1 MSDSCNLELRR
12 SVCALPGQK
21 PHKQIFWQDSII
33 FTLCRLTSMEE
44 VHHAHLNESQ
54 TLVNDIAGTEQS
66 IIDCENSI
74 ESLEDRYR
82 FFQEM
87 RGYVRDLVECLNEK
101 VGHYFMSGATV
112 SVHHLI
118 VMGGHIL
125 IQTMRFLEKIF
136 LEIFEGTFV
145 LKRFLR

>member
-1 MSDSCNLELRR
+1 
-12 SVCALPGQK
+12 
-21 PHKQIFWQDSII
+21 
-33 FTLCRLTSMEE
+33 MEE

-101 VGHYFMSGATV
+101 VGHYFMLGTILRLCALGCYGRALFKNEKKKRREKEV
-112 SVHHLI
+112 LI
-118 VMGGHIL
+118 LFKDFFIKL
-125 IQTMRFLEKIF
+125 LALF
-136 LEIFEGTFV
+136 
-145 LKRFLR
+145 